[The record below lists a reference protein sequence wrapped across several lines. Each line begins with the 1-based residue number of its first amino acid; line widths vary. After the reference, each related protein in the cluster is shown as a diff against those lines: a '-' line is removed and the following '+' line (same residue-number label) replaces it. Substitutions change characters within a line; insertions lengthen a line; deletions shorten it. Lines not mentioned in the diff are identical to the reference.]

1 VAGGTTGSWVTAA
14 GALAVVLGL
23 LWAAAGAARRGG
35 FSMGG
40 TRGGEA
46 RLRVVEA
53 VAVDARRRAV
63 ILRVDGREALV
74 LTGGSQDLFLG
85 WL

>member
-1 VAGGTTGSWVTAA
+1 MNEAMGQWVSAA

-23 LWAAAGAARRGG
+23 LWLVARLARRGG
-35 FSMGG
+35 MAASGP
-40 TRGGEA
+40 RRVRVLEA
-46 RLRVVEA
+46 TA
-53 VAVDARRRAV
+53 IDPRRRAV

-74 LTGGSQDLFLG
+74 LTGGPADVFVG